1 MMMNPEP
8 SIRAKPAISTMA
20 ASRPGASARRR
31 NVGAPYRS
39 RSWPPPR
46 AAPRLLIAP
55 SLSAAILWRG
65 PRLQPRHPP
74 TPPLSRAGGTMGF
87 FGALSGSPDNAVM
100 SSPLI
105 GRGEVLGVQMSGMA
119 LQVGNG
125 LTERKCTISLK
136 VMLDGQQPYEAQ
148 AIQRIQEI

>member
-1 MMMNPEP
+1 MMMNPLP

-20 ASRPGASARRR
+20 ASRPGARARRR
-31 NVGAPYRS
+31 TVGAPYRS
-39 RSWPPPR
+39 VVRS
-46 AAPRLLIAP
+46 APRLLIAP

-65 PRLQPRHPP
+65 PWHWSRHPP
-74 TPPLSRAGGTMGF
+74 RGHTTMGF
-87 FGALSGSPDNAVM
+87 FGDLIGSPDNAIM

-105 GRGEVLGVQMSGMA
+105 ARGEVLGVQMSGMT

-136 VMLDGQQPYEAQ
+136 VMLDGEQPYEAQ
-148 AIQRIQEI
+148 AVQRIQ